1 MSRTDFKDHFN
12 CVRLNYKVI
21 PFFKVVEF
29 QFSNDNLYTIKFRK
43 SFNDKEVLI
52 GKPRVQKSGRE
63 INAAK
68 KTDFKSM
75 MPHMPL
81 RSGFL
86 QNTRYLNN
94 KIMFAKMYETTL

>member
-1 MSRTDFKDHFN
+1 MKLLCDFIFVNFIPVVHFLVN
-12 CVRLNYKVI
+12 KVGVKHL
-21 PFFKVVEF
+21 F
-29 QFSNDNLYTIKFRK
+29 
-43 SFNDKEVLI
+43 LI